1 MKDTVDKLNSFI
13 VKIVLLLE
21 EEVDKIETTELE
33 STLKIKGNLIDKLN
47 KLVSLMVRLS
57 KYSKDEIEP
66 EESLS
71 QSDYDIIEEYFQRYK
86 LRQEKCQASDGN
98 MK

>member
-21 EEVDKIETTELE
+21 EELDKIETTELE
-33 STLKIKGNLIDKLN
+33 GALKIKGNLIDRLN

-86 LRQEKCQASDGN
+86 LRQEKCQVSDGN
-98 MK
+98 LK